1 MDNRG
6 SIKKQSIVG
15 GFAILSI
22 AGILSKL
29 LSVVYQ
35 PLLNGII
42 EKDGMGLYGATYGI
56 FVYFYMIA
64 NSGLPNSIS
73 KLVSEEIELG
83 NENRAHRI
91 FLLSRKLL
99 IIFGGLLSI
108 IMFFGSNVFAEWM
121 GYPKISLAV
130 KVLSPAVFITAV
142 LSSYKGYF
150 QGQKYMTPT
159 GISQIFEQFAN
170 VFISLTV
177 AALLLNSKGLIFGV
191 AGATTGTV
199 VGALLA
205 ILIMIIYYRRS
216 KLDEIKTDNTED
228 KILIKK
234 IIAQA
239 APITFCMS
247 LQGLGLILDPKI
259 LEMRL
264 SSIGFTEKAIEVSN
278 GFIFRYNSLINVPI
292 ALAMALAVAVLPSV
306 AALMAKGYKE
316 RLKNRIDFSIKLCFI
331 VTIPCA
337 VGLSVLAYPICKLLK
352 YNSSGVAELL
362 IYGSGILLLMSII
375 QIQTAIMQGINK
387 LYTITVISVSA
398 LVLKLAIN
406 YFTIVQF
413 DYIGVLIG
421 NGMGYLLIV
430 ILSTISI
437 NKTIDGKVKIISS
450 AVKPLISAGIMG
462 AVVFGIN
469 KLLYMVFSMVLGN
482 YISNALAVVIS
493 IIIGAVTYGGVFLI
507 IGGLSKDEFDAM
519 PNKIKRLVPKRFL

>member
-29 LSVVYQ
+29 LSVVYH
-35 PLLNGII
+35 PVLNRILG
-42 EKDGMGLYGATYGI
+42 EDGMGNYGATYGI

-83 NENRAHRI
+83 NKKTAHRI

-99 IIFGGLLSI
+99 IIFGAFLSLV
-108 IMFFGSNVFAEWM
+108 MFLGSNIFAEWI
-121 GYPKISLAV
+121 GFPKIALAV
-130 KVLSPAVFITAV
+130 KVLSPAIFITAV

-150 QGQKYMTPT
+150 QGQKFMTPT
-159 GISQIFEQFAN
+159 GISQIFEQVAN

-177 AALLLNSKGLIFGV
+177 AALLMNSGEIFGV

-205 ILIMIIYYRRS
+205 ILIMIVYYRRN
-216 KLDEIKTDNTED
+216 KLGELKTDNTED
-228 KILIKK
+228 KMLIKK
-234 IIAQA
+234 IISQA
-239 APITFCMS
+239 APITFCMA
-247 LQGLGLILDPKI
+247 LQGLSLILDPKI
-259 LEMRL
+259 LEKSL
-264 SSIGFTEKAIEVSN
+264 SSIGIVENAIEVSN

-292 ALAMALAVAVLPSV
+292 ALAMALAIAVLPSV

-316 RLKNRIDFSIKLCFI
+316 RVKNRIDFSIKLCLL

-337 VGLSVLAYPICKLLK
+337 VGLSVLAYPICDLLK
-352 YNSSGVAELL
+352 YDYGVASLL

-375 QIQTAIMQGINK
+375 QIETAIMQGINK
-387 LYTITVISVSA
+387 LYTITIISVSA
-398 LVLKLAIN
+398 LALKLAIN

-421 NGMGYLLIV
+421 NGIGYLLIV

-437 NKTIDGKVKIISS
+437 NKTIGGKVKIIIST
-450 AVKPLISAGIMG
+450 VKPLISAVIMG
-462 AVVFGIN
+462 IVVYGAN
-469 KLLYMVFSMVLGN
+469 KLMFMIFSMILGA
-482 YISNALAVVIS
+482 YISNALAVLLSV
-493 IIIGAVTYGGVFLI
+493 IIGAVTYGIVILM
-507 IGGLSKDEFDAM
+507 IGGLSKEELEAM
-519 PNKIKRLVPKRFL
+519 PNKIKRIIPKKFLK